1 VTQEIELPV
10 VVEESGPA
18 AYLGT
23 DTRPIIIGPVTT
35 VPLLE
40 LEAPKKRRTRPKHL
54 GPLLKV
60 NRDVNDMSP
69 RPVSAREHLGN
80 VDVPMRWAVDPV
92 QKKLAVAAG
101 FLAVNA
107 VLFAAWAMVFLGTL

>member
-1 VTQEIELPV
+1 V

-23 DTRPIIIGPVTT
+23 DTRPIVIGPVTT

-40 LEAPKKRRTRPKHL
+40 LEAPKKRRVRPKHL

-60 NRDVNDMSP
+60 NRDPEDMQP
-69 RPVSAREHLGN
+69 RPVAASAHLGN
-80 VDVPMRWAVDPV
+80 VDTPLAWGVDPV
-92 QKKLAVAAG
+92 QKRLAYVAG
-101 FLAVNA
+101 FVAVNA
-107 VLFAAWAMVFLGTL
+107 VAFAAWAWLFMGTL

>member
-1 VTQEIELPV
+1 MTTETEAPV
-10 VVEESGPA
+10 IVEESGPA

-23 DTRPIIIGPVTT
+23 DTRPIIVGPVTT

-60 NRDVNDMSP
+60 NRDPEDMHP
-69 RPVSAREHLGN
+69 RPVAATAHLGN
-80 VDVPMRWAVDPV
+80 VHEELTWGVDPV
-92 QKKLAVAAG
+92 QKKLAYVAG
-101 FLAVNA
+101 FIAVNTA
-107 VLFAAWAMVFLGTL
+107 LFAAWAWLFMGTL